1 MALAYNADGL
11 YTWYPHEHEMEEYKY
26 DVHCADHDNFYCIQR
41 GKLFSIDYH
50 NNKSQISVRDIYFPY
65 VNKMLLC
72 QKRLIFIEADRVSY
86 NYDSS
91 FVIHFYIKDTSGIE
105 ILKICKSYVIYK
117 LRDKWHVNV
126 LRGPDM
132 ILYDVEDAQCMWCHA
147 GALYKYDGQD
157 IYLLQKKYRKFKI
170 YKKIDKL
177 RYTIKYIGDYIV
189 ISNDCKK
196 IILHPDGSI
205 SLLRNHYSDR
215 SITKI
220 ESDETSITIT
230 DECYLN
236 YLYARNS
243 MHHEWYIED
252 SDCIYPQP
260 MQVKS
265 ARNI

>member
-11 YTWYPHEHEMEEYKY
+11 YTWYPHKHEMEEYKY
-26 DVHCADHDNFYCIQR
+26 DVHCADHDNFYYIQKNEIFR
-41 GKLFSIDYH
+41 INKF

-86 NYDSS
+86 NYASS
-91 FVIHFYIKDTSGIE
+91 FVVRFCIRDTSGIE
-105 ILKICKSYVIYK
+105 ILKICQSYVIYK
-117 LRDKWHVNV
+117 LRDEWHIEGYQ
-126 LRGPDM
+126 RPDM

-157 IYLLQKKYRKFKI
+157 IYLLQKKYREFKI

-189 ISNDCKK
+189 IFYNCKK

-205 SLLRNHYSDR
+205 SLLRHHCTDR
-215 SITKI
+215 GIMEI

-230 DECYLN
+230 NDFGN
-236 YLYARNS
+236 KYLYARNS
-243 MHHEWYIED
+243 IHHEWYIED
-252 SDCIYPQP
+252 SDCIYSKPRQL
-260 MQVKS
+260 KS
-265 ARNI
+265 ARNV